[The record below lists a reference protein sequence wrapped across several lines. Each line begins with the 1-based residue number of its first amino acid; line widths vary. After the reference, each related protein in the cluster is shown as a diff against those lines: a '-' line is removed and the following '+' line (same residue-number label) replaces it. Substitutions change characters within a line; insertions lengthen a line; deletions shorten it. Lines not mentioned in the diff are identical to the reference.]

1 MQDLPNVL
9 AAMPFG
15 DTHKVKILTSKPKS
29 FTQQDVVEA
38 LDGTDFELKG
48 FEYASRKVKK
58 LKKSTKS
65 N

>member
-1 MQDLPNVL
+1 
-9 AAMPFG
+9 MPFG